1 MNRYVKPFVGV
12 FVSSLFWVGAAHAT
26 EGMCNLAQVQPEIP
40 SATQSALSQTPQTNA
55 PSVQLA
61 ETTFDFG
68 QLKEDG
74 DYLHVF
80 KVKNAGTAVLQ
91 IKKVLPG

>member
-1 MNRYVKPFVGV
+1 MSSLLWVGV
-12 FVSSLFWVGAAHAT
+12 AHAT
-26 EGMCNLAQVQPEIP
+26 EGMCNLAQVQPETP
-40 SATQSALSQTPQTNA
+40 PVTQGALSQTPQPNA

-61 ETTFDFG
+61 ETMFDFG

-80 KVKNAGTAVLQ
+80 KVKNAGTAALQ